1 MKNKFLIKI
10 LGLLGYKL
18 VNKNTFKNNR
28 LISHKSFLTIERALN
43 TIFENKKIN
52 NLIQIGANDGV
63 RFDTL
68 NHYIKK

>member
-1 MKNKFLIKI
+1 MKNKLLIKT

-43 TIFENKKIN
+43 TIFENKKIDFSVGNFCTMDEKGKIN
-52 NLIQIGANDGV
+52 NRV
-63 RFDTL
+63 
-68 NHYIKK
+68 